1 MRVCIK
7 YALLHIIAKWSPLYD
22 EATWFLLQQ
31 LLYYVP
37 TSIRYKCKKKA
48 FTKSSK
54 RWQDELGR
62 KSIEKDF
69 KKMIRYCTVVRLIAH
84 TQMKLLKQRQKKAHI
99 MEIQINGGTIEDKV
113 KWAREHLEKPIPIDS
128 VFAKDEMIDCIGVT
142 KGKGYKGKFQLDYI
156 WVFLWPAKIR
166 RAGGEFT

>member
-1 MRVCIK
+1 MVSLTAA
-7 YALLHIIAKWSPLYD
+7 ALLC
-22 EATWFLLQQ
+22 
-31 LLYYVP
+31 

-156 WVFLWPAKIR
+156 
-166 RAGGEFT
+166 